1 MKRLACSGLSSL
13 VTAAWAA
20 LGALVWTGCSSSFQ
34 AHASGDVYCDQTGCY
49 QCDGYNCTAVSG
61 GGASTG
67 NQATS
72 DSGPAS
78 VTTVTTVNDA
88 SAVDDAEASP
98 PDSAPPPECVT
109 SEDCRADVPQI
120 CIGGYCRY
128 TCATS
133 EQCALIDARLDVCN
147 ATDAAPG
154 YCVSSGAE

>member
-1 MKRLACSGLSSL
+1 MKRLACSGLL
-13 VTAAWAA
+13 LTAWGA
-20 LGALVWTGCSSSFQ
+20 LGALLWTGCSSSFQ

-67 NQATS
+67 SQSTS

-78 VTTVTTVNDA
+78 VTTVTDA
-88 SAVDDAEASP
+88 SAVNDAGASA

-109 SEDCRADVPQI
+109 SEDCRADVAQI
-120 CIGGYCRY
+120 CLGGYCRY

-133 EQCALIDARLDVCN
+133 EQCTLIDARLDVCN

-154 YCVSSGAE
+154 YCISSGAE